1 MPRDGAPERKDE
13 RGQDR
18 HSADN
23 AQQHALG
30 HYDADIAPQC
40 QAHGAHCEEACDGGE
55 RTCQNGGERLLHG
68 AHHCLVLIRAGTLF
82 FLEPVQQKD
91 GEIHRHAQLE
101 HRGQSL
107 GDVADLPQ
115 KDIGAKVVDNGEYH
129 AQHEDEGYNRFF
141 HAEEQHHQT
150 RPHGTQDV
158 DGHFLVYQGF
168 CVLQNGGHSADEAV
182 LAQDILDGALR
193 LHGHGMGA
201 WVFELDQQ
209 QCGTVFAVKEFLDVG
224 RQHFLW
230 RSYVQDVAR
239 PQHAFYTRNSLQLT
253 LEGKCVRGG
262 HILHGDHGG
271 GGHVEIVLQISFA
284 HHGIQLR
291 RQIGEDI
298 VIDIGACGTEH
309 GWDQQQHGGRQ
320 HRFAVPHHPARKM
333 FHCSTLPLNF
343 CGS

>member
-30 HYDADIAPQC
+30 HYDADVSPQC
-40 QAHGAHCEEACDGGE
+40 QAHGAHCEEARDGGE

-150 RPHGTQDV
+150 RPYGTQDV

-168 CVLQNGGHSADEAV
+168 GVLQNGGHSADEAV
-182 LAQDILDGALR
+182 LRRISLMVRCACMVTAWAL
-193 LHGHGMGA
+193 GFSNWTSSSVA
-201 WVFELDQQ
+201 AVS
-209 QCGTVFAVKEFLDVG
+209 AVKEFLDVG

-253 LEGKCVRGG
+253 LEGKCVPRWTY
-262 HILHGDHGG
+262 
-271 GGHVEIVLQISFA
+271 SP
-284 HHGIQLR
+284 R
-291 RQIGEDI
+291 
-298 VIDIGACGTEH
+298 
-309 GWDQQQHGGRQ
+309 
-320 HRFAVPHHPARKM
+320 
-333 FHCSTLPLNF
+333 
-343 CGS
+343 